1 MKKLIAVLSG
11 LFLVMGLA
19 AVAGYFFL
27 RSSLAPLDGTLSL
40 QGLSAPVTVTRDT
53 FGIPHI
59 QANNKMDALRALGF
73 VQASERLFQLEVSR
87 RLTQGELSE
96 VFGDAALNMD
106 KLYRS
111 LMLKRSVERMLAK
124 EKAEGTFKQKTWD
137 EMAAYFDGVNQ
148 YQTHHPLPY
157 EMQIL
162 GIKARPFSPLDA
174 YIMTGHMAYGFAI
187 AMRADPLMTEL
198 AKKLPA
204 EQFQALRNFP
214 LKAPLKIVENS
225 AFKDV
230 ATLFD
235 TFAFPFFEGSNAWLI
250 SAKRSQSGKS
260 LFANDPHIGFSA
272 PAVWFEAHIKTPE
285 FELYG
290 HYLPLIPFAVLGHN
304 HHHAWGFTMSLNDDM
319 DLYREK
325 LDRENKTVL
334 YKNKPVPYQ
343 EWQEVIKVKNQDD
356 VVLNMIETPHGPL
369 LNQVLADQDLA
380 LAWAFLRRENNPMRA
395 LMEMAEAKSMQ
406 TFESAMQYATA
417 PGLNVMYADSEN
429 IAWWTFGDM
438 AIKKNPNSDMVLE
451 GSSGEDEY
459 VRLLTWQE
467 KPHLVNPEAGFIV
480 TANSRPLGLP
490 DTLRGDWQSDDR
502 FQTITTLLEQKD
514 TWNSEELKSLQT
526 ENLNLKNR
534 ELLTALLENLQLD
547 AKDEKIYSQQLK
559 TLKNWDL
566 RSEVSSAEAALYHQW
581 NNENVRL
588 MLEIFDK
595 ETQDAYLNTP
605 YAWVFY
611 ERTLLD
617 PQSAWWENLDRS
629 TLISK
634 GFKRAADKLKH
645 SPAWGELHT
654 IEYKHP
660 LGRSFPLSKIFNLGP
675 YPMPG
680 AFNEINN
687 NKMKALGDNF
697 QVVAGPST
705 RRIIDFANPQRS
717 WGINPIG
724 NSGHMLSP
732 FYKDQVQLFLD
743 GKYRPQLMDDN
754 DIHAA
759 ATHQLILQ

>member
-1 MKKLIAVLSG
+1 MKKLKLTLAG
-11 LFLVMGLA
+11 LFVVVGLA
-19 AVAGYFFL
+19 AIAGYFFL
-27 RSSLAPLDGTLSL
+27 RSSLAPLDGSLSL

-59 QANNKMDALRALGF
+59 KASNKLDALRALGF
-73 VQASERLFQLEVSR
+73 LQASERLFQLEVSR

-96 VFGDAALNMD
+96 IFGDAALSMD

-124 EKAEGTFKQKTWD
+124 EKSQGTFDQKTWD
-137 EMAAYFDGVNQ
+137 EMAAYFDGINQ
-148 YQTHHPLPY
+148 YQEHHPLPY

-198 AKKLPA
+198 AKKLPE
-204 EQFQALRNFP
+204 EQFQALRNYP

-230 ATLFD
+230 AALFD
-235 TFAFPFFEGSNAWLI
+235 NFAFPFFEGSNAWLI
-250 SAKRSQSGKS
+250 SPKRSQSGKS
-260 LFANDPHIGFSA
+260 ILANDPHIAFSA

-343 EWQEVIKVKNQDD
+343 EWQETIKVKKQDD
-356 VVLNMIETPHGPL
+356 IVLNMIETPHGPL
-369 LNQVLADQDLA
+369 LHEVLADKDLA
-380 LAWAFLRRENNPMRA
+380 LAWAFHRPENNPMRA
-395 LMEMAEAKSMQ
+395 LKEMAEAKDMQ
-406 TFESAMQYATA
+406 GFESAMRHATA

-438 AIKKNPNSDMVLE
+438 AIKKNPNSDMILD
-451 GSSGEDEY
+451 GSTGEDEY
-459 VRLLTWQE
+459 LRLLTWQE
-467 KPHLVNPEAGFIV
+467 KPHLVNPEEGLIV
-480 TANSRPLGLP
+480 TANSRPLGL
-490 DTLRGDWQSDDR
+490 TETMRGDWQSEDR
-502 FQTITTLLEQKD
+502 FQTITHLLAQKD
-514 TWNSEELKSLQT
+514 TWNVEELKSLQT
-526 ENLNLKNR
+526 ENFNLKNR
-534 ELLTALLENLQLD
+534 DLLAALLENLHLS
-547 AKDEKIYSQQLK
+547 EKEEQVYSQHLK
-559 TLKNWDL
+559 NLKNWDL
-566 RSEVSSAEAALYHQW
+566 RSEVSSPEAALYHQW

-588 MLEIFDK
+588 MLKTLDV

-617 PQSAWWENLDRS
+617 PQSAWWKDLDRS
-629 TLISK
+629 VVISK
-634 GFKRAADKLKH
+634 GFKLAADKLKNN
-645 SPAWGELHT
+645 PTWGELHT

-660 LGRSFPLSKIFNLGP
+660 LGRSFPLNKIFNLGP

-680 AFNEINN
+680 AFNDINN
-687 NKMKALGDNF
+687 NKMKAMGDSF
-697 QVVAGPST
+697 HVVAGPST

-732 FYKDQVQLFLD
+732 FYKDQVELFLD
-743 GKYRPQLMDDN
+743 GKYRLQLMDDK
-754 DIHAA
+754 DIEAA

>member
-1 MKKLIAVLSG
+1 M
-11 LFLVMGLA
+11 
-19 AVAGYFFL
+19 

-124 EKAEGTFKQKTWD
+124 EKAEGTFNQKTWD

-380 LAWAFLRRENNPMRA
+380 LAWAFHRRENNPMRA

-566 RSEVSSAEAALYHQW
+566 RSEVSSVEAALYHQW